1 MIIYFLIQTI
11 LHYASAHYRSIY
23 CQLWALDV
31 WKTLQVPAF
40 RTRRWLHI
48 WHFTPLKHY
57 KYTRRFNSP
66 ATSDLVNCF
75 KVAQILINSMLETAE
90 RITNKPTIIIN
101 VKHMWKC
108 FLFYN
113 GNMITVLTCLLGNQ
127 YPCHP
132 HWQELYWGLILGRYG
147 PDRLTQTGCPPN
159 VYVHMYVWT
168 WLYIIVHTVISL
180 LECSLVKIQ

>member
-1 MIIYFLIQTI
+1 MILYFHRTFMHWSWYSDITELSTGA
-11 LHYASAHYRSIY
+11 YTSAHYRSIY
-23 CQLWALDV
+23 CQLWAVDV
-31 WKTLQVPAF
+31 WKSLQVPTTRNTTVTLYLLQQYKVKQLF
-40 RTRRWLHI
+40 RTGLNPHRL
-48 WHFTPLKHY
+48 
-57 KYTRRFNSP
+57 NSP

-75 KVAQILINSMLETAE
+75 KLAQILINSMLETAE

-132 HWQELYWGLILGRYG
+132 HWQELYWG
-147 PDRLTQTGCPPN
+147 
-159 VYVHMYVWT
+159 
-168 WLYIIVHTVISL
+168 
-180 LECSLVKIQ
+180 